1 METVLSIL
9 FFAVA
14 IFVIVLIIS
23 LFFRLFGW
31 SATKIYLAMKNV
43 FLKIKNK
50 RLIFALLWSVLS
62 IAGIILYQGIMEPYW
77 YFLFGFHTP
86 VFSIYIAVMT
96 GWFSSQP
103 ETILIY
109 LIIGL
114 LFFIA
119 WVISLIRINKSQLFE
134 YLILVDRI
142 VTLLM
147 FLIFAV
153 LNFPEFVGWGSVVV
167 LMVEILIITA
177 IIIAVKLKRRSL
189 KNIT

>member
-1 METVLSIL
+1 MEAVLSIL

-14 IFVIVLIIS
+14 IFVIILMIS

-31 SATKIYLAMKNV
+31 SATEIYLAMKNV

-62 IAGIILYQGIMEPYW
+62 IAGIILYKELMEPYW

-86 VFSIYIAVMT
+86 VFSIYIAIMT
-96 GWFSSQP
+96 GWFSSRP
-103 ETILIY
+103 EMILIY

-119 WVISLIRINKSQLFE
+119 WVISLIRINKSHLFE
-134 YLILVDRI
+134 YLILADRI

-147 FLIFAV
+147 FLIFAA
-153 LNFPEFVGWGSVVV
+153 LNYSDFVGWWIVTI
-167 LMVEILIITA
+167 LMVEILIITT
-177 IIIAVKLKRRSL
+177 IIIVVKFKIKSL